1 VQRKTAVLG
10 KIRIQNDQI
19 RPPVTQ
25 RGAARGGGSM
35 NIEINL
41 LSQPVSDAAN
51 EGFICTHQIDKEF
64 ACHAMVPSN

>member
-1 VQRKTAVLG
+1 
-10 KIRIQNDQI
+10 
-19 RPPVTQ
+19 
-25 RGAARGGGSM
+25 M